1 MFNFKPMAKTN
12 SSIVPPALK
21 HGDKVAIVATARYV
35 DSAALEF
42 AEQVFKSWGL
52 NPTRGENL
60 LQQEHNFAGSDQQR
74 RADLQRAFDDP
85 TIKAIFCFR
94 GGYGSVRIVDELEN
108 TILKKTLKW
117 VIGFSDITALHNYMN
132 SQCNSASLHATMPIN
147 YKENTSKALLS
158 LKEFLFHQKINYT
171 IDASSNNVLG
181 KCNAPI
187 VGGNLAILQS
197 LSGTLYDIDTKGN
210 ILFIEDVDE
219 YYYNIDRMLWTLKL
233 SGKLSQLSGLIVGGF
248 TNLKDNDTPFGK
260 SIQEIVLEKVR
271 EFNYPVC
278 FNFPAGHFNNNCAIP
293 FGVSAELSVEKDK
306 VCLSI

>member
-1 MFNFKPMAKTN
+1 
-12 SSIVPPALK
+12 
-21 HGDKVAIVATARYV
+21 
-35 DSAALEF
+35 
-42 AEQVFKSWGL
+42 
-52 NPTRGENL
+52 
-60 LQQEHNFAGSDQQR
+60 
-74 RADLQRAFDDP
+74 
-85 TIKAIFCFR
+85 
-94 GGYGSVRIVDELEN
+94 
-108 TILKKTLKW
+108 
-117 VIGFSDITALHNYMN
+117 
-132 SQCNSASLHATMPIN
+132 
-147 YKENTSKALLS
+147 
-158 LKEFLFHQKINYT
+158 
-171 IDASSNNVLG
+171 LG

-248 TNLKDNDTPFGK
+248 TNLKDNDIPFGK
-260 SIQEIVLEKVR
+260 SIEEIVLEKVR

-278 FNFPAGHFNNNCAIP
+278 FNFPAGHFNNNFAIP